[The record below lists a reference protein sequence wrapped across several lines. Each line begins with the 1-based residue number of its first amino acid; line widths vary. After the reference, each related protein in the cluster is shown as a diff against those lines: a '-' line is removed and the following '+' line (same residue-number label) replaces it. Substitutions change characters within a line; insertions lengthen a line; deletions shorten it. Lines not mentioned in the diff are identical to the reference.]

1 MIDVEGAR
9 APLEAVPVDA
19 RPDRCPYSRS
29 FTAEFVENPCCPAF
43 QATTFT
49 VADLRHRPLNTTLTC
64 QHLTVGNGQQNGG
77 RFYPRCG
84 LGSADDRLRW
94 LAGFGSARLDVVR
107 SLEEEFEAEMAE
119 RRDQLVEAR
128 ERLLP
133 AAAGDSTAPADFE
146 LRLTEFVDGAAAFI
160 AARAVRFAD
169 VGLPADQ
176 LSELLADWASTWA
189 RSRDGHGPAIS
200 DLPLSIFARES
211 PTFVPGG
218 NAIQPGPPADD
229 AGSAGL
235 VLEHTADPCG
245 LRLGGNIDVS
255 NSMVL
260 AAALSAA
267 LSAAAA
273 SLAEVTVDFRGVLF
287 CDVSGLRAL
296 VQAAAHIDGGRRIR
310 VVGLPDHLLRAT
322 RLAEWAA
329 LPGLV
334 FEP

>member
-1 MIDVEGAR
+1 MEGAR
-9 APLEAVPVDA
+9 APIDAVPVDA
-19 RPDRCPYSRS
+19 RPDRCPHSRA
-29 FTAEFVENPCCPAF
+29 FTAEFVENPCCSAF

-64 QHLTVGNGQQNGG
+64 RHLTVGNGQQNGG

-84 LGSADDRLRW
+84 LGSAEDRLRW
-94 LAGFGSARLDVVR
+94 LAAFGTARLDVVR

-119 RRDQLVEAR
+119 GRDQLLEAR
-128 ERLLP
+128 ERLLA
-133 AAAGDSTAPADFE
+133 AAAGDSTALADFE
-146 LRLTEFVDGAAAFI
+146 LRLIEFVDGASAFI
-160 AARAVRFAD
+160 AERAVRFAD
-169 VGLPADQ
+169 VGLAADQ
-176 LSELLADWASTWA
+176 LSELLAEWASTWA
-189 RSRDGHGPAIS
+189 RSRDSHGPAIS

-218 NAIQPGPPADD
+218 NGSRPGPQAGD
-229 AGSAGL
+229 AGAAGL

-267 LSAAAA
+267 AA
-273 SLAEVTVDFRGVLF
+273 SMAEVTVDFRGVLF

-296 VQAAAHIDGGRRIR
+296 VQAAGQIDGGRRIR
-310 VVGLPDHLLRAT
+310 VVGLPDHLLRAI
-322 RLAEWAA
+322 RLAEWAP

-334 FEP
+334 FES

>member
-1 MIDVEGAR
+1 VIDVEGAR
-9 APLEAVPVDA
+9 APIDAGPVDT
-19 RPDRCPYSRS
+19 RPDRCPYSRA

-84 LGSADDRLRW
+84 LGSTDDRLGW
-94 LAGFGSARLDVVR
+94 LAAVGTARLDVVR
-107 SLEEEFEAEMAE
+107 SLEEEFETEMAAT
-119 RRDQLVEAR
+119 RDHLLEAR
-128 ERLLP
+128 ERLLT
-133 AAAGDSTAPADFE
+133 AVAGDPTAQAELE
-146 LRLTEFVDGAAAFI
+146 LRLAAFLDGAAAFV
-160 AARAVRFAD
+160 AKRAVRFAD
-169 VGLPADQ
+169 VGLAADQ
-176 LSELLADWASTWA
+176 LSELLAEWALTWA
-189 RSRDGHGPAIS
+189 RSRDSHGPAIS

-211 PTFVPGG
+211 PAFLPDANGS
-218 NAIQPGPPADD
+218 QPAAQTSDVS
-229 AGSAGL
+229 AAGL
-235 VLEHTADPCG
+235 VLEHTAEPCG

-267 LSAAAA
+267 AA
-273 SLAEVTVDFRGVLF
+273 SMTEVTVDFRGVLF
-287 CDVSGLRAL
+287 CDLSGLRAL
-296 VQAAAHIDGGRRIR
+296 VQAAAQIDGGRRIR

-322 RLAEWAA
+322 RLAGWAA

-334 FEP
+334 FES

>member
-1 MIDVEGAR
+1 MEGAR
-9 APLEAVPVDA
+9 APIDAVPVDA
-19 RPDRCPYSRS
+19 RPDRCPYSRA

-84 LGSADDRLRW
+84 LGSAEDRLAW
-94 LAGFGSARLDVVR
+94 LATVGTARLDVVR
-107 SLEEEFEAEMAE
+107 SLEEEFEAELAE
-119 RRDQLVEAR
+119 RRGQLVESR
-128 ERLLP
+128 ERLL
-133 AAAGDSTAPADFE
+133 AAATGDASAQREFE
-146 LRLTEFVDGAAAFI
+146 SRLAEFLDGAAAFI
-160 AARAVRFAD
+160 AKRAVRFAD
-169 VGLPADQ
+169 VGLAADQ
-176 LSELLADWASTWA
+176 LSELLAEWASTWA
-189 RSRDGHGPAIS
+189 RSRDSHGPAIS

-211 PTFVPGG
+211 PTFLPAG
-218 NAIQPGPPADD
+218 NGSHADPQTGD
-229 AGSAGL
+229 VSAAGL

-267 LSAAAA
+267 AA
-273 SLAEVTVDFRGVLF
+273 SMTEVTVDFRGVLF
-287 CDVSGLRAL
+287 CDLSGLRAL
-296 VQAAAHIDGGRRIR
+296 VQAAAQIDGGRRIR
-310 VVGLPDHLLRAT
+310 VVGLPEHLLRAT

>member
-1 MIDVEGAR
+1 VIDVEGAR
-9 APLEAVPVDA
+9 APIDAVSVEA
-19 RPDRCPYSRS
+19 RPDRCPYSRA

-49 VADLRHRPLNTTLTC
+49 VADLRNRPLNTTLTC
-64 QHLTVGNGQQNGG
+64 RHLTVGNGHQNGG

-94 LAGFGSARLDVVR
+94 LAAVGTARLDVVR
-107 SLEEEFEAEMAE
+107 SLEEEFEAAMAE
-119 RRDQLVEAR
+119 RRNQLFEAR
-128 ERLLP
+128 ERLLT
-133 AAAGDSTAPADFE
+133 AAAGDATAEAELE
-146 LRLTEFVDGAAAFI
+146 LRLTEFRDGAATFVAKR
-160 AARAVRFAD
+160 AARFAD
-169 VGLPADQ
+169 VGLAADQ
-176 LSELLADWASTWA
+176 LSELLAEWASTWA
-189 RSRDGHGPAIS
+189 RSRDSHGPAIS

-211 PTFVPGG
+211 PTFLPD
-218 NAIQPGPPADD
+218 ADGRQAGSQEGD
-229 AGSAGL
+229 VGSAGL

-267 LSAAAA
+267 AA
-273 SLAEVTVDFRGVLF
+273 SMTEVTVDFRGVLF
-287 CDVSGLRAL
+287 CDLSGLRAL
-296 VQAAAHIDGGRRIR
+296 VQAAAQIDGGRRIR

-322 RLAEWAA
+322 RLAGWAA
-329 LPGLV
+329 IPGLV